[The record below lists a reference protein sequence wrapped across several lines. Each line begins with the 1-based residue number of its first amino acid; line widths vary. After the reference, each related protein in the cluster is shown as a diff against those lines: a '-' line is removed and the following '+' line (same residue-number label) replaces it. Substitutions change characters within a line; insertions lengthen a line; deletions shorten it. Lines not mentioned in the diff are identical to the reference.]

1 MHVEHAA
8 DIGGCYQIG
17 QCVGGC
23 GLDFTLVFAQLRR
36 NVGEAQG
43 GEQSR
48 FIRALNAL
56 VAAPESAFVE
66 D

>member
-1 MHVEHAA
+1 MSAVVTRL
-8 DIGGCYQIG
+8 G
-17 QCVGGC
+17 QCVGGS
-23 GLDFTLVFAQLRR
+23 GLDFALVFAQLRR

-48 FIRALNAL
+48 FIRALDAL
-56 VAAPESAFVE
+56 VAAPEPAFVE